1 MNKIELSNMK
11 MKTHAALLSIFF
23 IHVIVLSTWSQQ
35 PKVLIQDIV
44 LQKDAVVKG
53 AKGIQVSGNCNFQAF
68 TAVYNNDSLME
79 IAFDDDF
86 YLTVTPKMDTNE
98 IEPAMGYNL
107 VFPDKKVAVKLK
119 VVPAT
124 FELLKGKVPFSTFI
138 PYAAFKLDAGT
149 QELSFLFQFYGKDG
163 FNNVVSG
170 RAVSPKLAF
179 EKPKTRVFEC
189 KIDSLEVKQTDSK
202 GQMWDPSLTTIDKPD
217 LKFSFVLGDFRV
229 NSINKHSSYK
239 IDYTQKPL
247 VYRFLISENDEVYFY
262 LADEDE
268 LFDDPIANW
277 KFNST
282 NMFDNVDYQ
291 QKQAKANLKGF
302 SFTCKVGQLK

>member
-1 MNKIELSNMK
+1 
-11 MKTHAALLSIFF
+11 MKTMKITVPFLSLILLQFLAF
-23 IHVIVLSTWSQQ
+23 TAWTQQ
-35 PKVLIQDIV
+35 PKVQIQDIV

-53 AKGIQVSGNCNFQAF
+53 AKGVQISGNCNFQAF
-68 TAVYNNDSLME
+68 STVYNNDSLME
-79 IAFDDDF
+79 IAFDDAF
-86 YLTVTPKMDTNE
+86 YLTITPKIDSNE
-98 IEPAMGYNL
+98 VEPAMGYNL
-107 VFPDKKVAVKLK
+107 VFPDKKIAVKLK
-119 VVPAT
+119 INPAT
-124 FELLKGKVPFSTFI
+124 FELLKGKTPFTTFI
-138 PYAAFKLDAGT
+138 PYAAFKLDAGSH
-149 QELSFLFQFYGKDG
+149 ELSFLFQFYGKDG
-163 FNNVVSG
+163 FNNVVTG
-170 RAVSPKLAF
+170 RAISPKLAF

-202 GQMWDPSLTTIDKPD
+202 GQMWDPSLTSIDKPD

-239 IDYTQKPL
+239 IDYTEKPL
-247 VYRFLISENDEVYFY
+247 VFRFLISENDEVYFY

-277 KFNST
+277 KFNNT

-302 SFTCKVGQLK
+302 SFTCKVGPLK